1 MPIYTAF
8 AAGVVSF
15 LSPCVLPLIPAYVSY
30 IFGNRKNNIVNLILF
45 VLGFSLIFV
54 LMGATASQLGKLFLS
69 YKDAFRKISG
79 IIIVIFGLQMTGLFR
94 PLFLNKE
101 VKLIN
106 MENIQTGY
114 IGSFILGVTFA
125 AGWTPCVGPILASI
139 LLYASSVSTLSVGVI
154 LLFAYS
160 MGLGIPF
167 IVTALLIDKFKTMY
181 KKINKILPYIE
192 VASGVILIIFGIL
205 LYFNMLIKI
214 TGYLY

>member
-15 LSPCVLPLIPAYVSY
+15 FSPCVLPLIPAYVSY

>member
-8 AAGVVSF
+8 AAGIVSF

-181 KKINKILPYIE
+181 KKINKTLPYIE

>member
-1 MPIYTAF
+1 VPIYTAF
-8 AAGVVSF
+8 AAGIVSF

>member
-8 AAGVVSF
+8 LAGIVSF

-30 IFGNRKNNIVNLILF
+30 IFGNKKNNLTNLLLF
-45 VLGFSLIFV
+45 VLGFSIVFV
-54 LMGATASQLGKLFLS
+54 LMGATASQIGKLFLA
-69 YKDAFRKISG
+69 YKDIFRKVSG
-79 IIIVIFGLQMTGLFR
+79 IIIVLFGLQMTGIFR

-101 VKLIN
+101 IKLIN
-106 MENIQTGY
+106 MENVQTGY
-114 IGSFILGVTFA
+114 IGSLVLGVTFA

-139 LLYASSVSTLSVGVI
+139 LLYAGSVSTLNVGVI

-167 IVTALLIDKFKTMY
+167 IVTALLIDKFKGMY
-181 KKINKILPYIE
+181 KRINKILPYIE
-192 VASGVILIIFGIL
+192 VVSGVILIIFGVL

-214 TGYLY
+214 SGYFY

>member
-8 AAGVVSF
+8 AAGIVSF

-30 IFGNRKNNIVNLILF
+30 IFGNKKNNVVNLLLF

-79 IIIVIFGLQMTGLFR
+79 IIIVIFGLQMTGFFR
-94 PLFLNKE
+94 PLFLNKD

-106 MENIQTGY
+106 IENIQTGY

-139 LLYASSVSTLSVGVI
+139 LLYAGSVSTLSVGVI

-181 KKINKILPYIE
+181 KKINRILPYIE
-192 VASGVILIIFGIL
+192 VVSGVILIIFGIL
-205 LYFNMLIKI
+205 LYFNMLTKI
-214 TGYLY
+214 AGYLY

>member
-1 MPIYTAF
+1 VPIYTAF
-8 AAGVVSF
+8 AAGIVSF

-30 IFGNRKNNIVNLILF
+30 IFGSRKNNIVNLILF

-69 YKDAFRKISG
+69 YKEAFRKFSG
-79 IIIVIFGLQMTGLFR
+79 VIIMIFGLQMTGVFR

-114 IGSFILGVTFA
+114 IGSFILGITFA

-167 IVTALLIDKFKTMY
+167 IVTALLIDKFKAMY

-192 VASGVILIIFGIL
+192 VASGVILIIFGVL
-205 LYFNMLIKI
+205 LYFNMLTKI
-214 TGYLY
+214 TGYFY

>member
-8 AAGVVSF
+8 AAGIVSF

-167 IVTALLIDKFKTMY
+167 IVTALLVDKFKTMY

>member
-8 AAGVVSF
+8 AAGIVSF

-30 IFGNRKNNIVNLILF
+30 IFGNKKNNVVNLLLF

-79 IIIVIFGLQMTGLFR
+79 IIIVIFGLQMTGFFR
-94 PLFLNKE
+94 PLFLNKD

-106 MENIQTGY
+106 IENIQTGY

-139 LLYASSVSTLSVGVI
+139 LLYAGSVSTLSVGVI

-181 KKINKILPYIE
+181 KKINRILPYIE
-192 VASGVILIIFGIL
+192 VVSGVILIIFGIL
-205 LYFNMLIKI
+205 LYFNMLTKI

>member
-8 AAGVVSF
+8 AAGIVSF

>member
-8 AAGVVSF
+8 AAGIVSF

-106 MENIQTGY
+106 MGNIQTGY

>member
-8 AAGVVSF
+8 LAGIVSF

-30 IFGNRKNNIVNLILF
+30 IFGNKKNNLINLFFF
-45 VLGFSLIFV
+45 VLGFSIVFV
-54 LMGATASQLGKLFLS
+54 LMGATASQLGKLFLT
-69 YKDAFRKISG
+69 YKDIFRKISG
-79 IIIVIFGLQMTGLFR
+79 VIIVLFGLQMTGIFR

-106 MENIQTGY
+106 VEKVQAGY
-114 IGSFILGVTFA
+114 IGSLVLGITFA

-139 LLYASSVSTLSVGVI
+139 LLYAGSVSTLSVGVI

-167 IVTALLIDKFKTMY
+167 IITALLIDKFKSVY
-181 KKINKILPYIE
+181 KRINKILPYIE
-192 VASGVILIIFGIL
+192 IISGIILITFGIL
-205 LYFNMLIKI
+205 LYFNMIIKI
-214 TGYLY
+214 SGYF